1 MLESKG
7 SGYAQFLDFG
17 NALMEEAAGILTH
30 FQGRSAS
37 SSKGPFDLVT
47 EADHAV
53 ETMVAER
60 LSRSF
65 PSHEMIGEEAGR
77 RMSGADSEYCWVL
90 DPLDGTV
97 NYAAGHPFFAASL
110 ALFQRG
116 VPVIGWVYDP
126 THNERFR
133 AVRGGG
139 ATLNGIP
146 IDPSA
151 KRSDVL
157 PVGLS
162 TGFIEMALGRSGGIL
177 AEVVRR
183 FGKIRILGSQALH
196 LCYVAAGRLRLA
208 ASVEAKLW
216 DDAAGALIVAESG
229 GRYVG
234 LSGEPVFPIA
244 PDSPL
249 WAGARIGSIAG
260 DDVTVEQLV
269 SMLGGSGA
277 MAPADGEGQ

>member
-1 MLESKG
+1 MHESKG
-7 SGYAQFLDFG
+7 NGDAQFLDVG
-17 NALMEEAAGILTH
+17 NALMEDAAGLLTSYL
-30 FQGRSAS
+30 GRAAS

-53 ETMVAER
+53 EAMVAER

-65 PSHEMIGEEAGR
+65 PSHEMIGEESGR
-77 RMSGADSEYCWVL
+77 KMPGVDSEYCWVL

-97 NYAAGHPFFAASL
+97 NYAAGHPFFAVSL
-110 ALFQRG
+110 ALFRQG

-126 THNERFR
+126 VHNERFR
-133 AVRGGG
+133 AIQGGG

-146 IDPSA
+146 IGPSA
-151 KRSDVL
+151 TRSDVL

-162 TGFIEMALGRSGGIL
+162 TGFIESALGGHGGIL

-196 LCYVAAGRLRLA
+196 LCYVAAGRLRAA

-229 GRYVG
+229 RRYVG
-234 LSGEPVFPIA
+234 LSGNPVFPIA
-244 PDSPL
+244 PDSSL
-249 WAGARIGSIAG
+249 WAGARVGSIAG
-260 DDVTVEQLV
+260 DDVTVKELV
-269 SMLGGSGA
+269 SILGGSGA
-277 MAPADGEGQ
+277 IAPADGEGQ

>member
-1 MLESKG
+1 MSQFDAG
-7 SGYAQFLDFG
+7 GHARFLDFG
-17 NALMEEAAGILTH
+17 GALMDEAAGLLTRYL
-30 FQGRSAS
+30 GRSAS

-65 PSHEMIGEEAGR
+65 PSHEMIGEESGKT
-77 RMSGADSEYCWVL
+77 MSGGDSEYCWVL

-97 NYAAGHPFFAASL
+97 NYAAGHPFFASSL
-110 ALFQRG
+110 ALFHRG
-116 VPVIGWVYDP
+116 APVIGWVYDP
-126 THNERFR
+126 IHNERFR

-139 ATLNGIP
+139 ATLNDVP

-151 KRSDVL
+151 RRSDVL
-157 PVGLS
+157 PIGLS
-162 TGFIEMALGRSGGIL
+162 TGFIELALGRPGGIM

-229 GRYVG
+229 RRYVG
-234 LSGEPVFPIA
+234 LAGDPVFPIA

-260 DDVTVEQLV
+260 DDVTVEEFLGI
-269 SMLGGSGA
+269 LGGSGA
-277 MAPADGEGQ
+277 GAPAVGEGS